1 MNSKSLSE
9 ATRICRCE
17 MSRVHAKKTDKYASL
32 CYLYVNNGLN
42 SINSKYAVIQPI
54 GKFKPVIINFINGY
68 IGYLQMSSY
77 SRKSDR
83 IHDINYEK

>member
-1 MNSKSLSE
+1 M
-9 ATRICRCE
+9 
-17 MSRVHAKKTDKYASL
+17 HAL
-32 CYLYVNNGLN
+32 CYLYVNNCL
-42 SINSKYAVIQPI
+42 NSKYAVIQPI

-83 IHDINYEK
+83 IHAINYEKIDIVIINLTISKVSFEHLIDI

>member
-1 MNSKSLSE
+1 M
-9 ATRICRCE
+9 
-17 MSRVHAKKTDKYASL
+17 HAL
-32 CYLYVNNGLN
+32 CYLYVNNGL
-42 SINSKYAVIQPI
+42 NSKYAVIQPI

-83 IHDINYEK
+83 IHAINYEKIDIVIIKSDHFESEFRTLN